1 MRVLRFTNGG
11 KNVTPLTCDNTF
23 GLDPLYCTYD
33 DEGNPVG
40 GNQGGVF
47 VNLSL
52 TGIRT
57 QVDYTISEDTYFNFG
72 GEGTGGINT
81 KLQDPVI
88 FGASK
93 DNGIIDSINQL
104 NNTKRMNITID
115 ATEKDV
121 YVYINAPSKYTKVE
135 SGKGSYVKNG
145 DEYTLVGE
153 GKGDYE
159 LQAGIEFRKCSWRVK
174 GTHNAYIMLVGD
186 TSINANAYKLSVN
199 TGGGV
204 FDNSADRSDSM
215 LGTHFYSGFY
225 TTYSGSYTMNEE
237 NESSLKLAAK
247 EVSTVESGNLCI
259 IGTMGNQL
267 LLGRGGYING
277 FVYLPNGKY
286 VNNSTG
292 FLGILPNAYSNNNQA
307 TIVAKDI
314 SVKGSNIG
322 NLVFQAFDV
331 SSSAGGAGSD
341 IDIDYIESNEKITYT
356 KWNFGG
362 YYYG

>member
-33 DEGNPVG
+33 DKGNPVG

-115 ATEKDV
+115 ATEKTFTF
-121 YVYINAPSKYTKVE
+121 ISTRLRNILKSKAGKVH
-135 SGKGSYVKNG
+135 
-145 DEYTLVGE
+145 T
-153 GKGDYE
+153 
-159 LQAGIEFRKCSWRVK
+159 
-174 GTHNAYIMLVGD
+174 
-186 TSINANAYKLSVN
+186 
-199 TGGGV
+199 
-204 FDNSADRSDSM
+204 
-215 LGTHFYSGFY
+215 
-225 TTYSGSYTMNEE
+225 
-237 NESSLKLAAK
+237 
-247 EVSTVESGNLCI
+247 
-259 IGTMGNQL
+259 
-267 LLGRGGYING
+267 
-277 FVYLPNGKY
+277 
-286 VNNSTG
+286 
-292 FLGILPNAYSNNNQA
+292 
-307 TIVAKDI
+307 
-314 SVKGSNIG
+314 
-322 NLVFQAFDV
+322 
-331 SSSAGGAGSD
+331 
-341 IDIDYIESNEKITYT
+341 
-356 KWNFGG
+356 
-362 YYYG
+362 